1 VRAVTFHGQR
11 DLRVDEV
18 DAPPPP
24 APGFVGLR
32 NLSAGICGTDLH
44 EWQDGPL
51 LTTVE
56 PHALTG
62 ASLAQ
67 ILGHEYSGEVTAV
80 GDGVTSVRPGD
91 RVAVMP
97 LFFCGECA
105 SCRNASPQT
114 CAVLG
119 AVGYNWAWGGLAEYS
134 VVAEHQVAVLPDELT
149 NAQGALVEPTAVAVH
164 SVSSAGVAR
173 GDTVLVTGGGPIG
186 QLVALAATAAGA
198 EDVYLSEANPRRL
211 ARAARLGLTDVLDAV
226 AGDVAADL
234 RERTGGGVDVA
245 IECAGGTAPL
255 GSCVAAVRG
264 GGTVMQ
270 TALHT
275 QPAAVD
281 MRSVTLRDLT
291 IRGANCFPVDSWP
304 RVIDLIASGRL
315 PAERIITGS
324 VGIEDAIGRGFEAL
338 LDPDGDQI
346 KILIEL

>member
-1 VRAVTFHGQR
+1 VRAVRLHGQR
-11 DLRVDEV
+11 DLRVEETA
-18 DAPPPP
+18 APPPP
-24 APGFVGLR
+24 APGFVALR

-80 GDGVTSVRPGD
+80 GAGVTSVRPGD

-105 SCRNASPQT
+105 SCRNGSPQT

-119 AVGYNWAWGGLAEYS
+119 AVGYNWAWGGLAEHS
-134 VVAEHQVAVLPDELT
+134 VVAQHQVAVLPDELT
-149 NAQGALVEPTAVAVH
+149 DAQGALVEPTAVAVH
-164 SVSSAGVAR
+164 SVSSARVAP

-186 QLVALAATAAGA
+186 QLVA

-211 ARAARLGLTDVLDAV
+211 ARAARLGLTGVLDAL

-255 GSCVAAVRG
+255 GTCVAAVRG

-275 QPAAVD
+275 LPAAVD

-324 VGIEDAIGRGFEAL
+324 VGIEDAISRGFDAL

-346 KILIEL
+346 KILVEL